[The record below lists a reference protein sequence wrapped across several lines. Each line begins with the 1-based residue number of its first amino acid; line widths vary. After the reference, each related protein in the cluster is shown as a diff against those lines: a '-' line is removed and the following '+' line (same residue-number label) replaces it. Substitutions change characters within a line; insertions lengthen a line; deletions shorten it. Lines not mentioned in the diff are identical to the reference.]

1 MTNYTST
8 TQIPWYSDRLTIKK
22 IIVNDGITSLGSK
35 AFYGCINAESIEI
48 PESVTYISD
57 TAFVNC
63 DELSIHSYLNSYAI
77 QYAKNNNIPYVILNS
92 PVEELKQLNV
102 EYSSNS
108 KKYYFDVTIEEYSDN
123 GVVYVGLY
131 GNDDVLLD
139 LKSSALIDGD
149 ITSLSID
156 KNNYASYA
164 KVFVWEKNSLKPI
177 TLYKKI
183 DIIN

>member
-77 QYAKNNNIPYVILNS
+77 QYAK
-92 PVEELKQLNV
+92 
-102 EYSSNS
+102 
-108 KKYYFDVTIEEYSDN
+108 
-123 GVVYVGLY
+123 
-131 GNDDVLLD
+131 
-139 LKSSALIDGD
+139 
-149 ITSLSID
+149 
-156 KNNYASYA
+156 
-164 KVFVWEKNSLKPI
+164 
-177 TLYKKI
+177 
-183 DIIN
+183 IIIFHM